1 MKNHL
6 VNTKRWI
13 IRKIAE
19 SFWGDNFRQG
29 IKRLPF
35 ERIPP
40 GSEAKYRCCV
50 YKERA
55 VVRSRVLAGLGFSVE
70 ADDEMTSLLEYA
82 DAAFK
87 RRRIEGPP
95 LTIIDIA
102 CKGCVN
108 SRFYVR
114 NSARAASPDPAK
126 PYVHSEPSQ

>member
-82 DAAFK
+82 DAAFN
-87 RRRIEGPP
+87 RRRIVGPP
-95 LTIIDIA
+95 LSFFAIA
-102 CKGCVN
+102 CMRCVN
-108 SRFYVR
+108 SRFYVT
-114 NSARAASPDPAK
+114 
-126 PYVHSEPSQ
+126 

>member
-40 GSEAKYRCCV
+40 GSEARYRCCASDE
-50 YKERA
+50 ERR
-55 VVRSRVLAGLGFSVE
+55 VMLEMVRRDAEALA
-70 ADDEMTSLLEYA
+70 
-82 DAAFK
+82 
-87 RRRIEGPP
+87 
-95 LTIIDIA
+95 
-102 CKGCVN
+102 
-108 SRFYVR
+108 
-114 NSARAASPDPAK
+114 
-126 PYVHSEPSQ
+126 

>member
-19 SFWGDNFRQG
+19 SFWGDNFSQG

-82 DAAFK
+82 DAALK
-87 RRRIEGPP
+87 RKRIEGPP
-95 LTIIDIA
+95 SDDNRYRLQGV
-102 CKGCVN
+102 CKLKILCYGTLPGLPC
-108 SRFYVR
+108 
-114 NSARAASPDPAK
+114 
-126 PYVHSEPSQ
+126 QTL